1 MEGYLTPQQYIAK
14 NNILSTLFDNYK
26 TLYKTLSRNM
36 QLHRFPVA
44 AHTQDAFL
52 SKLEMALSFAILF
65 SYIFISMNTVKVNVN
80 LRNYLNR

>member
-1 MEGYLTPQQYIAK
+1 MEGYLTAQRYFSKSI
-14 NNILSTLFDNYK
+14 NELTRSRNTEIYK
-26 TLYKTLSRNM
+26 TLTIDW
-36 QLHRFPVA
+36 QLRRFPEP

-65 SYIFISMNTVKVNVN
+65 SYIFISMNTVKVNIK

>member
-1 MEGYLTPQQYIAK
+1 MEGYLTSQNYFSNDIVH
-14 NNILSTLFDNYK
+14 NFLFDNYP
-26 TLYKTLSRNM
+26 TSYKKLSRVM

-44 AHTQDAFL
+44 AHIQDAFL

-65 SYIFISMNTVKVNVN
+65 SYIFISMNTVKVNIK